1 MKRLACLALIGALAL
16 GGCVSAVVGHGGGY
30 GSATPAGAA
39 ADSDAQLVREVRAR
53 LAAEKGLASTA
64 MEVRAREG
72 MVTLRGRVAS
82 PAQRAA
88 AERAARSVPGVKAV
102 VSELEVR

>member
-1 MKRLACLALIGALAL
+1 MKWLAGLALSGALAL

-30 GSATPAGAA
+30 GSATPVGA
-39 ADSDAQLVREVRAR
+39 ADSDAQLVSEVRAR

-64 MEVRAREG
+64 LEVRARDG

>member
-1 MKRLACLALIGALAL
+1 MKWLAGLALIGALAL

-39 ADSDAQLVREVRAR
+39 DSDAQLVSEVRAR

-64 MEVRAREG
+64 LEVRAREG

>member
-1 MKRLACLALIGALAL
+1 MKWPACLALIGALAL

-30 GSATPAGAA
+30 GSATPAATAA
-39 ADSDAQLVREVRAR
+39 HSDAQLVSEVRAR
-53 LAAEKGLASTA
+53 LAAERGLASTA
-64 MEVRAREG
+64 IEVRAREG
-72 MVTLRGRVAS
+72 MVTLSGRVAS

-88 AERAARSVPGVKAV
+88 AERVARLVPGVKAV

>member
-1 MKRLACLALIGALAL
+1 MKWRAGLALIGALAL
-16 GGCVSAVVGHGGGY
+16 GGFVSAVVGHGGGY
-30 GSATPAGAA
+30 VSATPVGA
-39 ADSDAQLVREVRAR
+39 ADSDAQLVSEVRAR

-64 MEVRAREG
+64 LEVRAREG

>member
-1 MKRLACLALIGALAL
+1 MKWLACLALSGALAL

-30 GSATPAGAA
+30 GSATPVGA
-39 ADSDAQLVREVRAR
+39 ADSDAQLVSEVRAR

-64 MEVRAREG
+64 LEVRAREG